1 AEGGGMR
8 QVWGV
13 GGYEEG
19 RKLPEPLHG
28 GKPGR
33 GVPDIAMSA
42 TNYFMR
48 VDGMEG
54 AAGGTSAVAPLM
66 AGLIA
71 RLNQAK
77 HKNVGFINPLLYKEP
92 GMLHDV
98 THGTNAIEKGPPG

>member
-1 AEGGGMR
+1 
-8 QVWGV
+8 
-13 GGYEEG
+13 
-19 RKLPEPLHG
+19 
-28 GKPGR
+28 
-33 GVPDIAMSA
+33 MSA

-77 HKNVGFINPLLYKEP
+77 NKNLGFINPLLYKNP
-92 GMLHDV
+92 SMLTDV
-98 THGTNAIEKGPPG
+98 TQGTNAIEHGPPGYQAAAGWDACTGLGTPDGTSMLEKL